1 MRPGS
6 KIVVVCFALT
16 LLTFLTPICA
26 PAEYIDISS
35 RAMFLNNDYAD
46 WLNFGA
52 PGTTI
57 PSGSTLTSNNFNLP
71 LTVANVTG
79 GDLILL
85 RQGSGMDD
93 WGGNFATGDGVLYTS
108 NTFGNQVQFGNGP
121 LIVNFPV
128 PIFGAGAQIQ
138 SNLLGA
144 FTGKITAYDGL
155 GNVLATYSLNGNSN
169 DAGNNSAIFL
179 GILDSNAQ
187 IRSIVFDVSV
197 SDSAYNHDLAIN
209 QLDFLVCPGAATV
222 PIPGAAMLLGSG
234 LLALVMLRKGR
245 G

>member
-52 PGTTI
+52 VETTI
-57 PSGSTLTSNNFNLP
+57 PSGSTLASSVFSLP
-71 LTVANVTG
+71 LTVANTNG
-79 GDLILL
+79 SDLTVEQ
-85 RQGSGMDD
+85 QGIG
-93 WGGNFATGDGVLYTS
+93 WGGNFAAGNGVLWTS
-108 NTFGNQVQFGNGP
+108 FGPNGP
-121 LIVNFPV
+121 LIVDFPV

-138 SNLLGA
+138 SDWFGT
-144 FTGKITAYDGL
+144 FTGTVSAYDKM
-155 GNVLATYSLNGNSN
+155 GNLLATYSLAGNST
-169 DAGNNSAIFL
+169 DAGDNSAIFL

-187 IRSIVFDVSV
+187 ISRLAFDVDYTGDTDPSK
-197 SDSAYNHDLAIN
+197 DHDLAIN